1 MRVMFQC
8 CFQKAFFIFLSI
20 AGLKIQ
26 AFSQP
31 DGGPKL
37 WSLEALQEYALN
49 HAPALERQRLTY
61 ENLVEAVTLAR
72 TKFDP
77 VFTAR
82 QQWNGDDGAGQTQGS
97 VRQTL
102 PADLELTASASVQDQ
117 GERGDLTRYAI
128 QLSKTL
134 LGGGS
139 RLESRLPV
147 IRAMINE
154 AREFNRL
161 SLEQRR
167 IRFSVTRQYF
177 EVIRSQQTLRLRE
190 MQLERAKLNL
200 EHALVREDPLD
211 IATARLRIP
220 ESALDVTAAR
230 RQIHSGLLNLKTEIG
245 FPLSD
250 ALHLEPD
257 VHFAFESL
265 TLEEDLAHALENHE
279 ILLNNR
285 LDLELLDKELRVARS
300 RRFPEIT
307 AQVSHITRDFS
318 GEDERERD
326 TRGEV
331 VVTWPWLNRRDRAE
345 ARQKQNDLESA
356 GIAYLLAQNERRRD
370 IENLHSRVMEAER
383 SVGLQEERVEVLEQ
397 QLRLFQDRWENG
409 EIGILEYI
417 RSQNSFE
424 DAQVQRLTQQL
435 RYLEL
440 LAEYRFSVGR

>member
-1 MRVMFQC
+1 MSLSCLKKFLVVFL
-8 CFQKAFFIFLSI
+8 FFSQF
-20 AGLKIQ
+20 A
-26 AFSQP
+26 AFSEEE
-31 DGGPKL
+31 
-37 WSLEALQEYALN
+37 SLFEEKVWGLQELQAYALDN
-49 HAPALERQRLTY
+49 APALERQRLGY
-61 ENLVEAVTLAR
+61 QNLIEAVTIAR

-82 QQWNGDDGAGQTQGS
+82 QEWQDDGTSGRTSGS

-102 PADLELTASASVQDQ
+102 PADLQLTASASVQDQ

-139 RLESRLPV
+139 LLEARLP
-147 IRAMINE
+147 IARAMINE

-167 IRFSVTRQYF
+167 IQFTVTRQYF
-177 EVIRSQQTLRLRE
+177 DVIRNQQTLRLRE

-220 ESALDVTAAR
+220 ESELDVTAAR
-230 RQIHSGLLNLKTEIG
+230 RQIESGLLNLKTEIG
-245 FPLSD
+245 FPLSEE
-250 ALHLEPD
+250 LRLEPEVD
-257 VHFAFESL
+257 FQFVTLS
-265 TLEEDLAHALENHE
+265 LEEDLAYALVNHE
-279 ILLNNR
+279 TLLNSQLE
-285 LDLELLDKELRVARS
+285 LDLLEKELRVART
-300 RRFPEIT
+300 RRFPEVT
-307 AQVSHITRDFS
+307 AQVSHTTTDFS
-318 GEDERERD
+318 GENDRD
-326 TRGEV
+326 SETRGEV

-345 ARQKQNDLESA
+345 ARQKRNELDSA
-356 GIAYLLAQNERRRD
+356 TIGYALSRNERRRD
-370 IENLHSRVMEAER
+370 IENLYRRVLEAER

-424 DAQVQRLTQQL
+424 DAQVQRITQQL

-440 LAEYRFSVGR
+440 LAEYRFNTGR

>member
-1 MRVMFQC
+1 MY
-8 CFQKAFFIFLSI
+8 LSC
-20 AGLKIQ
+20 LKKTIVVL
-26 AFSQP
+26 FSFACVSAPALRADP
-31 DGGPKL
+31 DGPRV
-37 WSLEALQEYALN
+37 WSLEALQDYALN
-49 HAPALERQRLTY
+49 HAPGLERQRLGY
-61 ENLVEAVTLAR
+61 ENLIEAVTIAR

-82 QQWNGDDGAGQTQGS
+82 QEWQDDGDAGRTQGS

-102 PADLELTASASVQDQ
+102 PADLQLTATASVQDQ
-117 GERGDLTRYAI
+117 GDRGDLTRYAI

-139 RLESRLPV
+139 LLESRISV

-167 IRFSVTRQYF
+167 VRFSVTRQF
-177 EVIRSQQTLRLRE
+177 FDVIRSQQTLRLRE

-220 ESALDVTAAR
+220 ESELDVAAAE
-230 RQIHSGLLNLKTEIG
+230 RQISSGLLNLKTEIG
-245 FPLSD
+245 FPLSEE
-250 ALHLEPD
+250 LRLEPD
-257 VHFAFESL
+257 VDFAFASL
-265 TLEEDLAHALENHE
+265 ALTDDLAYALENHE
-279 ILLNNR
+279 LLLNNR
-285 LDLELLDKELRVARS
+285 LELELLEKELRVARS
-300 RRFPEIT
+300 RRFPEVT
-307 AQVSHITRDFS
+307 AQVSHTTSEFS
-318 GEDERERD
+318 GENERD
-326 TRGEV
+326 SETRGEV

-345 ARQKQNDLESA
+345 ARQKQNELDSA
-356 GIAYLLAQNERRRD
+356 IIGYSLAQNERRRD
-370 IENLHSRVMEAER
+370 IEVLHSRVLEAER

-417 RSQNSFE
+417 RSQNNLE
-424 DAQVQRLTQQL
+424 DAQVQRITQQL

-440 LAEYRFSVGR
+440 VAEYRFSVGH

>member
-1 MRVMFQC
+1 MSLS
-8 CFQKAFFIFLSI
+8 CFQKSMFIFLSV
-20 AGLKIQ
+20 AGLSAPVFPEAAEVPQ
-26 AFSQP
+26 V
-31 DGGPKL
+31 
-37 WSLEALQEYALN
+37 WSLEALQDYALN
-49 HAPALERQRLTY
+49 HAPALERQRLSY
-61 ENLVEAVTLAR
+61 QNLIEAVTIAR
-72 TKFDP
+72 TRFDP

-82 QQWNGDDGAGQTQGS
+82 QEWDDEDGAGRTSGS

-102 PADLELTASASVQDQ
+102 PADLELSATASVQDQ
-117 GERGDLTRYAI
+117 GNRGDLTRYAI

-134 LGGGS
+134 LGGGTF
-139 RLESRLPV
+139 LESRLPV

-167 IRFSVTRQYF
+167 MRFSVTRQYF
-177 EVIRSQQTLRLRE
+177 DVIRSQQTLRLRE

-220 ESALDVTAAR
+220 ESELDVTAAR
-230 RQIHSGLLNLKTEIG
+230 RQISSGLLNLKTEIG
-245 FPLSD
+245 YPLSED
-250 ALHLEPD
+250 LHLEPE
-257 VHFAFESL
+257 VNFAFE
-265 TLEEDLAHALENHE
+265 TLALDEDMAYALENHE
-279 ILLNNR
+279 TLLNNR
-285 LDLELLDKELRVARS
+285 LELELLEKELRVARS
-300 RRFPEIT
+300 RRFPEVT
-307 AQVSHITRDFS
+307 AQVNHTTSDFS
-318 GEDERERD
+318 GEDDRESE

-345 ARQKQNDLESA
+345 ARQKRNELDSA
-356 GIAYLLAQNERRRD
+356 VIGYALARNERRRD
-370 IENLHSRVMEAER
+370 VENLYSRVLEAER

-417 RSQNSFE
+417 RSQNNFE
-424 DAQVQRLTQQL
+424 DAQVQRITQQL

-440 LAEYRFSVGR
+440 LAEYRFSVGRE

>member
-1 MRVMFQC
+1 MHLNGFKQSIVFVLGVAC
-8 CFQKAFFIFLSI
+8 LSTSSLR
-20 AGLKIQ
+20 AD
-26 AFSQP
+26 ADEP
-31 DGGPKL
+31 RA
-37 WSLEALQEYALN
+37 WSLEALQDYALN
-49 HAPALERQRLTY
+49 HAPTLERQRLGY
-61 ENLVEAVTLAR
+61 ENLIEAVTIAR

-82 QQWNGDDGAGQTQGS
+82 QEWQDDGVAGRTVGN

-102 PADLELTASASVQDQ
+102 PADLELTATASVQDQ
-117 GERGDLTRYAI
+117 GDRGDLTRYAI

-139 RLESRLPV
+139 LLESRISV

-167 IRFSVTRQYF
+167 VRFSVTRQF
-177 EVIRSQQTLRLRE
+177 FDVIRSQQTLRLRE
-190 MQLERAKLNL
+190 MQLEQARLNL

-220 ESALDVTAAR
+220 ESELDVSAAR

-245 FPLSD
+245 FPLS
-250 ALHLEPD
+250 AELRLEPE
-257 VHFAFESL
+257 VHFAFVSL
-265 TLEEDLAHALENHE
+265 ALEEDVAYALENHE
-279 ILLNNR
+279 GLLNNR
-285 LDLELLDKELRVARS
+285 LELELLEKELRVARS
-300 RRFPEIT
+300 RRFPEVT
-307 AQVSHITRDFS
+307 AQVSHTTRELS
-318 GEDERERD
+318 GENDRD
-326 TRGEV
+326 SETRGEV

-345 ARQKQNDLESA
+345 ARQKQNELDSA
-356 GIAYLLAQNERRRD
+356 VVGYALAQSERRRD
-370 IENLHSRVMEAER
+370 IEVLHSRVLEAER
-383 SVGLQEERVEVLEQ
+383 SVGLQEERVTVLAQ

-417 RSQNSFE
+417 RSQNNLE
-424 DAQVQRLTQQL
+424 DAQVQRITQQL

>member
-1 MRVMFQC
+1 MSLS
-8 CFQKAFFIFLSI
+8 CFTKSFIVLFSFLQV
-20 AGLKIQ
+20 AV
-26 AFSQP
+26 FSEGESLYESP
-31 DGGPKL
+31 D
-37 WSLEALQEYALN
+37 WSLRDLQTYALEN
-49 HAPALERQRLTY
+49 APALARQRLGY
-61 ENLVEAVTLAR
+61 RNLIEAVTIAR

-82 QQWNGDDGAGQTQGS
+82 QEWQDDGTSGRTSGS

-102 PADLELTASASVQDQ
+102 PADLQLTASASVQDQ
-117 GERGDLTRYAI
+117 GDSGDLTRFAI

-134 LGGGS
+134 LGGGTL
-139 RLESRLPV
+139 LEARLP
-147 IRAMINE
+147 IARAMINE

-167 IRFSVTRQYF
+167 VRFSVTRQYF
-177 EVIRSQQTLRLRE
+177 DVIRSQQTLRLRE

-220 ESALDVTAAR
+220 ESELDVTAAR
-230 RQIHSGLLNLKTEIG
+230 RQIESGLLNLKTEIG

-279 ILLNNR
+279 LLLNNR

-307 AQVSHITRDFS
+307 AQVNHITRDFS
-318 GEDERERD
+318 GEDERERE

-370 IENLHSRVMEAER
+370 IENLYSRVLEAER

>member
-1 MRVMFQC
+1 MYLNCLKKPVVFFLGFACVSSSVLRADTDEPRV
-8 CFQKAFFIFLSI
+8 
-20 AGLKIQ
+20 
-26 AFSQP
+26 
-31 DGGPKL
+31 

-49 HAPALERQRLTY
+49 HAPALERQRLGY
-61 ENLVEAVTLAR
+61 ENLIEAVTIAR

-82 QQWNGDDGAGQTQGS
+82 QEWQDDGDSGRTVGN

-102 PADLELTASASVQDQ
+102 PADLELTATASVQDQ
-117 GERGDLTRYAI
+117 GDRGDLTRYAI

-139 RLESRLPV
+139 LLESRISV

-167 IRFSVTRQYF
+167 VRFSVTRQF
-177 EVIRSQQTLRLRE
+177 FDVIRSQQTLRLRE
-190 MQLERAKLNL
+190 MQLEQARLNL

-220 ESALDVTAAR
+220 ESGLDVTAAR

-245 FPLSD
+245 FPLS
-250 ALHLEPD
+250 AELHLAPE
-257 VHFAFESL
+257 VHFAFVSL
-265 TLEEDLAHALENHE
+265 ALEEDVAYALENHE
-279 ILLNNR
+279 VLLNNR
-285 LDLELLDKELRVARS
+285 LELELLEKELRVARS
-300 RRFPEIT
+300 RRFPEVT
-307 AQVSHITRDFS
+307 AQVSHTTSELS
-318 GEDERERD
+318 GENDRD
-326 TRGEV
+326 SETRGEV

-345 ARQKQNDLESA
+345 ARQKQNELDSA
-356 GIAYLLAQNERRRD
+356 VIGYALAQSERRRD
-370 IENLHSRVMEAER
+370 IEVLHSRVLEAER
-383 SVGLQEERVEVLEQ
+383 SVGLQEERVDVLEQ

-417 RSQNSFE
+417 RSQNNLE
-424 DAQVQRLTQQL
+424 DAQVQRITQQL